1 MLNGVALYK
10 KSIECVYQSNKRCF
24 LIVNILKV
32 RGCHVFISGLVIRGV
47 KEVNVC
53 QNSLPFGYLSLKLII
68 RVLVIRIGH
77 YTVNQSSARH

>member
-10 KSIECVYQSNKRCF
+10 KSIECDYQSVKRCF

-32 RGCHVFISGLVIRGV
+32 RGCHVFTSGLVIRGV

-53 QNSLPFGYLSLKLII
+53 
-68 RVLVIRIGH
+68 
-77 YTVNQSSARH
+77 